1 MSVIVDSS
9 SIFRALISRKTVKV
23 AGESTLELARYELGN
38 AILKE
43 HRIFKTL
50 TLDEAERLA
59 GEVSTLLEN
68 MSIIHFSNQVDVLK
82 VANETGT
89 TYYDASYLY
98 ASKETGLILSTED
111 ERLRKAANKLGIR
124 TKKLEE

>member
-50 TLDEAERLA
+50 TLDEAEKLS
-59 GEVSTLLEN
+59 GEVSSLLEN
-68 MSIIHFSNQVDVLK
+68 MSIIHFSNQVEVLK
-82 VANETGT
+82 VATETGT
-89 TYYDASYLY
+89 TYYDASYLC
-98 ASKETGLILSTED
+98 ASMEAGMILSTED

-124 TKKLEE
+124 TKKFDE

>member
-38 AILKE
+38 AIFKE

-50 TLDEAERLA
+50 TFDEAERLA
-59 GEVSTLLEN
+59 GEVSSLLEN
-68 MSIIHFSNQVDVLK
+68 MSIIHFSNQVEVLK
-82 VANETGT
+82 VAAETGT

-98 ASKETGLILSTED
+98 ASMDTGMILSTED

>member
-1 MSVIVDSS
+1 MSVNVDPS
-9 SIFRALISRKTVKV
+9 SIFRALITRKTVKV

-38 AILKE
+38 AIPEE

-50 TLDEAERLA
+50 TLDEAEKLA
-59 GEVSTLLEN
+59 GKVSSLLDN
-68 MSIIHFSNQVDVLK
+68 MSIIHFSNQVEVLK
-82 VANETGT
+82 VATETDT
-89 TYYDASYLY
+89 TIYDASYLY
-98 ASKETGLILSTED
+98 ASMETGLILSTED